1 MTTGQGSYSVTA
13 STNRDGTSTIT
24 ANGCD
29 IVFSS
34 SPKENEHLPGPV
46 ELLLASFSAC
56 VLKNVERFGE
66 LLPFTWRDALI
77 EVHAER
83 QESPPRVIR
92 IQYLLTIDTDEP
104 LHRVELLH
112 QNIVKHGTI
121 FNTLA
126 SACPVE
132 GTVVIGVTS

>member
-1 MTTGQGSYSVTA
+1 M
-13 STNRDGTSTIT
+13 
-24 ANGCD
+24 
-29 IVFSS
+29 
-34 SPKENEHLPGPV
+34 
-46 ELLLASFSAC
+46 ELLLASLSAC
-56 VLKNVERFGE
+56 ILKNVERFGE
-66 LLPFTWRDALI
+66 MLPVAWRDALV

-112 QNIVKHGTI
+112 QNIMKHGTI

>member
-1 MTTGQGSYSVTA
+1 
-13 STNRDGTSTIT
+13 
-24 ANGCD
+24 
-29 IVFSS
+29 
-34 SPKENEHLPGPV
+34 
-46 ELLLASFSAC
+46 
-56 VLKNVERFGE
+56 
-66 LLPFTWRDALI
+66 
-77 EVHAER
+77 VHAER

-92 IQYLLTIDTDEP
+92 VQYLLTIDTDEP

>member
-1 MTTGQGSYSVTA
+1 MTTGQDSYSVTA

-34 SPKENEHLPGPV
+34 SPTENEHLPGPV

-66 LLPFTWRDALI
+66 LLPFAWRDALI

-83 QESPPRVIR
+83 QESPPRVVR
-92 IQYLLTIDTDEP
+92 IQYLLTIETDEP
-104 LHRVELLH
+104 AHRLELLH
-112 QNIVKHGTI
+112 NNIIKHGTI
-121 FNTLA
+121 FNTLSA
-126 SACPVE
+126 SCPIE
-132 GTVVIGVTS
+132 GSAVIGVTP